1 MQTAPSSA
9 PALPAP
15 PAVRR
20 WARWFAPR
28 PPQAVSAVML
38 GERCLLARVER
49 GGQGGGESGRLQ
61 LSVVAEGDVGELRA
75 WKAQGHFERAQS
87 VLVLRHQERH
97 LLTANRPEVP
107 DAELGLAMRFPLAEA
122 MEAEPEQILCTAL
135 ALPRINE
142 AMRAQVLAVGGRVAP
157 TLAHL
162 EHLKSAGIKVRCIDT
177 IDSALRGM
185 TLLQGT
191 GNDGVIA
198 LAFIGHDICIGLL
211 WRGEF
216 CALRTLAL
224 PVRAPLVDGEFEEQL
239 ALHIQRTT
247 DHFERQATALAVRHV
262 LASMPALAAPARE
275 SLRAALPMGAQ
286 LFELDTW
293 MSMSGV
299 TREHIDGHN
308 DLTALACVAAARLL
322 DMRTVDGHAPAVQ
335 PRQEQ
340 TA

>member
-1 MQTAPSSA
+1 MT
-9 PALPAP
+9 
-15 PAVRR
+15 
-20 WARWFAPR
+20 
-28 PPQAVSAVML
+28 
-38 GERCLLARVER
+38 ER
-49 GGQGGGESGRLQ
+49 
-61 LSVVAEGDVGELRA
+61 
-75 WKAQGHFERAQS
+75 
-87 VLVLRHQERH
+87 VLVIG
-97 LLTANRPEVP
+97 A
-107 DAELGLAMRFPLAEA
+107 G
-122 MEAEPEQILCTAL
+122 IGGLCTAL

-142 AMRAQVLAVGGRVAP
+142 AMRPQVLAVAGRVAP
-157 TLAHL
+157 TKAQLAQLHA
-162 EHLKSAGIKVRCIDT
+162 AGIKLRAIDT
-177 IDSALRGM
+177 VDNALRGM
-185 TLLQGT
+185 TLLQDAGA
-191 GNDGVIA
+191 DGVIA

-262 LASMPALAAPARE
+262 LASMPARAAPARE

-293 MSMSGV
+293 LSMSGL

-322 DMRTVDGHAPAVQ
+322 DMRTLEGHAPAAQ

-340 TA
+340 AA